1 MGSGWCCSYT
11 TACIVSQ
18 GLLSGVQT
26 SGAGGPCMRRVTM
39 VVMCA
44 SPVQFAALLLYSLH
58 SCFIRWMA
66 ANTTYLSSVV
76 PQDVLG
82 QSKPIMPVEQEQL
95 CSKHTL

>member
-1 MGSGWCCSYT
+1 
-11 TACIVSQ
+11 
-18 GLLSGVQT
+18 
-26 SGAGGPCMRRVTM
+26 MRRVTM

-76 PQDVLG
+76 TQDVLG
-82 QSKPIMPVEQEQL
+82 QSIPIMPVEQEQL